1 MANPNKIYPT
11 DLLVLEKFQ
20 SGEWIAEPSTGC
32 IFSRVTMDYVR
43 PFMNHGGYLT
53 IRVGPTMVP
62 LARAVW
68 IGVYGIPELPYLQID
83 HINEIKTDNR
93 LENLRLITPAGNCCH
108 SNAKV
113 NGTQVREIRSLYAQG
128 GITYRELGEM
138 YGIAKQTVSDLINE
152 ETFVVR
158 TKPKSTDFLTDDLT
172 QQIYEDCCCRGE
184 KLLEVADKYGVS
196 LQTVISAIEAGSLNV
211 RISREVNN

>member
-1 MANPNKIYPT
+1 MALQRTYPT
-11 DLLVLEKFQ
+11 DLLVLDKFQ
-20 SGEWIAEPSTGC
+20 SGEWIAEPSTGR
-32 IFSRVTMDYVR
+32 IFSRTTMDYVR
-43 PFMNHGGYLT
+43 PFMTPKGYLYVK
-53 IRVGPTMVP
+53 VGPTTAP
-62 LARAVW
+62 LSRTIWIAVH
-68 IGVYGIPELPYLQID
+68 GIPELDFLQVD

-93 LENLRLITPAGNCCH
+93 LENLRLITPAGNSCH

-113 NGTQVREIRSLYAQG
+113 NGAQVREMRSLYAQG

-138 YGIAKQTVSDLINE
+138 YGIATQTVSDLINE

-158 TKPKSTDFLTDDLT
+158 TKPTDLLTDALT

-184 KLLEVADKYGVS
+184 KLLDVSGKYGVS